1 MHTHDAEP
9 DRPQPRGIVPT
20 GTETIRLNAYL
31 EGRRSMRDKI
41 ANDLA
46 LFAEGL
52 PTECADYIWV
62 YIKDLQRQI
71 IT

>member
-1 MHTHDAEP
+1 MHTQDADP
-9 DRPQPRGIVPT
+9 DRPQPRGIIPS
-20 GTETIRLNAYL
+20 GMETVRLNAYL

-52 PTECADYIWV
+52 PTECADHIWRYIQ
-62 YIKDLQRQI
+62 DLQRQI